1 MILLVLRLYS
11 GLRDS
16 VVESRWN
23 PKGVPAISRLIDQL
37 DLRGDDCRVI
47 FYDLSPQPSVP
58 AGTKSLNGLTVP
70 VRVFNMPMPF
80 LKSDRLMKF
89 ILAIYTV
96 CWAFRESAGLV
107 YTDRANILGGGL
119 CSRLGIPT
127 VIRMLGCP
135 PDLYDG
141 FGRKGKLSLSRWA
154 CHSPFAAVIGT
165 EDGSKIREFAERFLR
180 KEVRVERRLNGI
192 DRGLLGGVNR
202 HEGEGDLAVVAVGRL
217 AESKGCLE
225 VLDSWGNYVARGGQG
240 KLEFIGDGELREV
253 LEERIVEQRL
263 EDSVEVRGAIPH
275 RQLLQELGR
284 FDVYLSFNRDGQL
297 SNTNLEAMASGLC
310 LILSESNGDDDA
322 AREIGMRDEVVFWVG
337 SEDRGRQVSDILE
350 RLSVDS
356 GLLQSRKEKA
366 VKQSASFAGWQERIG
381 WELDILADLKK

>member
-23 PKGVPAISRLIDQL
+23 PKGVPAISKLIDQL
-37 DLRGDDCRVI
+37 DSRGDDYRVI
-47 FYDLSPQPSVP
+47 FYDLSLQPSVP
-58 AGTKSLNGLTVP
+58 AGTKSFDGLTVP
-70 VRVFNMPMPF
+70 VRIFNMPIPF
-80 LKSDRLMKF
+80 LISDRVMKLV
-89 ILAIYTV
+89 LAICTV
-96 CWAFRESAGLV
+96 FWALRESAGLV

-119 CSRLGIPT
+119 CCRLGIPT

-141 FGRKGKLSLSRWA
+141 IGRKGKLSLSRWA

-192 DRGLLGGVNR
+192 DRDLLGAAGI
-202 HEGEGDLAVVAVGRL
+202 HEGEENLAVVAVGRL

-225 VLDSWGNYVARGGQG
+225 ILDSWGNYVARGGKG
-240 KLEFIGDGELREV
+240 KLEFVGDGELREV
-253 LEERIVEQRL
+253 LEKRIVERGL

-275 RQLLQELGR
+275 RQLLKELGR

-322 AREIGMRDEVVFWVG
+322 AREIGMCDEVVFWVG
-337 SEDRGRQVSDILE
+337 SEDRCRQVSDILE
-350 RLSVDS
+350 RLSVDP
-356 GLLQSRKEKA
+356 GLLRSRKEKTFE
-366 VKQSASFAGWQERIG
+366 QSASFAIWKERID